1 MARPLR
7 LEYPGALY
15 HVTARGNA
23 RQDIYLNDNDR
34 EGFLELLGSIIER
47 FHWLCHAY
55 CLMDN
60 HYHLLIETPDANLS
74 TGMRQLNGVYT
85 QRFNRRHGRVGHVFQ
100 GRFKA
105 ILVDR
110 DSYLLE
116 LARYIVLNPVRAKL
130 RKHAGD
136 YAWSS
141 YSATVGEAPAPT
153 LLTTHWIL
161 GQFGKQKARS
171 QERYAAFV
179 KEGVGGESIWNNL
192 QAQVVL
198 GSEKFLTQIEDLL
211 KDAATIKEV
220 PKAQRYVGRPPLKKI
235 FHSKMEKVQ
244 RDAAIRQSYLEYG
257 YSMSEIARYLGL
269 HYSTVSGI
277 VNRDV

>member
-15 HVTARGNA
+15 HITARGNA
-23 RQDIYLNDNDR
+23 RQDIYLDDSDR
-34 EGFLELLGSIIER
+34 AGFLELLGSIIQR

-60 HYHLLIETPDANLS
+60 HYHLLIETPYTNLS

-116 LARYIVLNPVRAKL
+116 LARYIVLNPVRAKM

-136 YAWSS
+136 YVWSS
-141 YSATVGEAPAPT
+141 YSAMVGEVPAPA
-153 LLTTHWIL
+153 LLTTESIL
-161 GQFGKQKARS
+161 VQFGRQKVRS
-171 QERYAAFV
+171 RARYAAFV
-179 KEGVGGESIWNNL
+179 REGLGAESIWNNL
-192 QAQVVL
+192 QGQVIL
-198 GSEKFLTQIEDLL
+198 GSEKFVTQMEPLL
-211 KDAATIKEV
+211 KKAVAIKEV
-220 PKAQRYVGRPPLKKI
+220 PKVQRYVSRPSLKEVFRSTADKA
-235 FHSKMEKVQ
+235 Q
-244 RDAAIRQSYLEYG
+244 RNKAIRQSYLDYG
-257 YSMSEIARYLGL
+257 YSMADVARYLGL

-277 VNRDV
+277 VNLDV